1 VFNREVRIIEL
12 KARQQEILEIVKE
25 HQPITSENIASFL
38 NVSRSALRS
47 DLSILTMSG
56 FLEAKPKVGYFY
68 VKSEDRERLSK
79 IIQSTKVGDL
89 MSLPV
94 VIDEKSSVYD
104 GIVAMFLED
113 VGTLLIVSEGYLVGV
128 VSRKDFLKTS
138 IGGSDITKMPIG
150 MIMTRMPNVVVCQE
164 TDSIYDAAKKIIAHE
179 IDSLPVVVEHT
190 KNGQFFYKVVGR
202 FSKTNIAIQFVELG
216 V

>member
-1 VFNREVRIIEL
+1 MRNIEL
-12 KARQQEILEIVKE
+12 KVRQQEILEIVKA
-25 HQPITSENIASFL
+25 HQPITSENIAKYL

-47 DLSILTMSG
+47 DLTVLTMSG

-68 VKSEDRERLSK
+68 VKSEERERLSK
-79 IIQSTKVGDL
+79 LIQSTKVGNL
-89 MSLPV
+89 MSLPI

-113 VGTLLIVSEGYLVGV
+113 VGTLIIVSEGYLVGV
-128 VSRKDFLKTS
+128 VSRKDFLKTA
-138 IGGSDITKMPIG
+138 IGGSDINKMPIG

-164 TDSIYDAAKKIIAHE
+164 TDSILEAAKKIITHE
-179 IDSLPVVVEHT
+179 IDSLPVVVEHC
-190 KNGQFFYKVVGR
+190 KDGELLYKVVGR

-216 V
+216 L

>member
-1 VFNREVRIIEL
+1 M
-12 KARQQEILEIVKE
+12 KARQQEIIEIVKE
-25 HQPITSENIASFL
+25 RQPITSESIASLL

-47 DLSILTMSG
+47 DLTVLTMSG

-68 VKSEDRERLSK
+68 VKSEERERLSK

-94 VIDEKSSVYD
+94 VLDEKSSVYD
-104 GIVAMFLED
+104 GIVTMFLED

-128 VSRKDFLKTS
+128 VSRKDFLKTA
-138 IGGSDITKMPIG
+138 IGGSDINKMPIG

-164 TDSIYDAAKKIIAHE
+164 TDSIHEAARKIITHE
-179 IDSLPVVVEHT
+179 IDSLPVVVEQ
-190 KNGQFFYKVVGR
+190 KKGEEFLYKVVGR

>member
-1 VFNREVRIIEL
+1 MRAIEL
-12 KARQQEILEIVKE
+12 KARQQEIIEIVKE
-25 HQPITSENIASFL
+25 RQPITSESIANLL

-47 DLSILTMSG
+47 DLTVLTMSG

-68 VKSEDRERLSK
+68 VKSEERERLSK

-89 MSLPV
+89 MSLPIV
-94 VIDEKSSVYD
+94 LDEKSSVYD
-104 GIVAMFLED
+104 GIVSMFLED

-128 VSRKDFLKTS
+128 VSRKDFLKTA
-138 IGGSDITKMPIG
+138 IGGSDISKMPIG

-164 TDSIYDAAKKIIAHE
+164 TDSIYDAARKIITHE
-179 IDSLPVVVEHT
+179 IDSLPVVIEQ
-190 KNGQFFYKVVGR
+190 KKGEEFLYKVVGR